1 MSAENVYRTLLQM
14 KSMGAFR
21 NQDLLIAGRVLFP
34 SSETGMS
41 YEDAFKMAVECP
53 VIMEADIGHT
63 YPRMV
68 MINGAEAQVSVKGT
82 RGSIA
87 FDLNNQ

>member
-1 MSAENVYRTLLQM
+1 MTAENVYRTLLQM

-21 NQDLLIAGRVLFP
+21 KQDLVVVGRVLFP

-41 YEDAFKMAVECP
+41 YEEALEIALDCN

-68 MINGAEAQVSVKGT
+68 MINGAIAHVSVKET
-82 RGSIA
+82 QGSIA
-87 FDLNNQ
+87 FDWNNQ